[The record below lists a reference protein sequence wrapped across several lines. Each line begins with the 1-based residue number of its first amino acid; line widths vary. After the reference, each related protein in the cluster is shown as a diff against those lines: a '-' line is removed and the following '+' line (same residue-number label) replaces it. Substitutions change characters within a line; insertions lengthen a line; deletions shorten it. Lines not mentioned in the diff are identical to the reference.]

1 MGCSPPPYVASP
13 KVDPQLDLRGGTMHV
28 RNRCTGAVGICSRRM
43 GLFWPTR
50 GSAEPKWRSPR
61 PAFLRTTDRWALVLI
76 LGCILLGTPISSGS
90 GALLLSE
97 THVQDIL
104 CISSVFTCVFLL
116 SRICVPTINNS
127 PTLVKFVS
135 NNSYHYCWCSIFKT
149 LCRS

>member
-28 RNRCTGAVGICSRRM
+28 RNRCRGAVGICSRRM

-50 GSAEPKWRSPR
+50 GSAEPKWRSPG

-76 LGCILLGTPISSGS
+76 LGCILLGTPILSGL

-97 THVQDIL
+97 TQVQDIL
-104 CISSVFTCVFLL
+104 FISSVFTCVFLVL
-116 SRICVPTINNS
+116 QMWVPANDNS
-127 PTLVKFVS
+127 PKLVEFD
-135 NNSYHYCWCSIFKT
+135 
-149 LCRS
+149 